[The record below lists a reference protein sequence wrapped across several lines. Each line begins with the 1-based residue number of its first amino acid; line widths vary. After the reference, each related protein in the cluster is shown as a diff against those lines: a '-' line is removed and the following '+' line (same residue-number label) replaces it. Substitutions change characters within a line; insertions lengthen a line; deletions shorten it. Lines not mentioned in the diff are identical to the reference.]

1 MFCAS
6 VSVASNKNAVVID
19 CAGGWWII
27 YAGTPVLVG
36 MELNMIGEI
45 FYGKGNTQSEESK
58 IVSHW
63 HSMLWMTNA
72 WPLVNPKG

>member
-1 MFCAS
+1 MLWS
-6 VSVASNKNAVVID
+6 VVID

-45 FYGKGNTQSEESK
+45 FYGKGHTQSEESK
-58 IVSHW
+58 IVSH
-63 HSMLWMTNA
+63 
-72 WPLVNPKG
+72 

>member
-1 MFCAS
+1 MFCAL
-6 VSVASNKNAVVID
+6 VSVPSDKNAVVID

-45 FYGKGNTQSEESK
+45 FYGKGRTQLEELK
-58 IVSHW
+58 IVSH
-63 HSMLWMTNA
+63 
-72 WPLVNPKG
+72 

>member
-1 MFCAS
+1 MFCAL

-19 CAGGWWII
+19 CAGGWWKI

-58 IVSHW
+58 IVSH
-63 HSMLWMTNA
+63 
-72 WPLVNPKG
+72 